1 MIRLG
6 RISLAVAVPL
16 LAVLAGG
23 AAVEPAAKQDL
34 SDVCGKAQQGRIVG
48 MVKFFYRKTSKDKI
62 PILE

>member
-1 MIRLG
+1 MIRHG

-48 MVKFFYRKTSKDKI
+48 MG
-62 PILE
+62 